1 MYTVF
6 IADDES
12 KVINGLINRIHW
24 DILDTCVVGYSKNGR
39 EAEEKILELK
49 PNIVITDIFMPGQTG
64 LQLMEKLKGRC
75 DAVFII
81 FSAYSEFE
89 YAREAMQM
97 DAVDYLIKP
106 VNISEIE
113 DTIKKAAE
121 KFRYQKGIHFQSEE
135 EYLLQNL
142 LSGNES
148 LPHDNLLCQY
158 ESFFIIQLKLTAAP
172 ELADPI
178 TAKIRTWSVMEGQL
192 FLLKEN
198 TKLTLVIA
206 QKDIQMA
213 TSARKRIISN
223 LKQLRTE
230 FGESFYWG
238 LGCIVDSP
246 KSLSK
251 SLLAAE
257 EMQEY
262 CAFSLSQI
270 DGSPSDSLL
279 CASAPARIK
288 EAENLLLIVEEE
300 TEVQSI
306 LRQVQE
312 DIQLQN
318 NSANI
323 MKAQTIDF
331 AYQLR
336 IQFEL
341 SYEDIFAV
349 FLDWDS
355 KIMSPLLSA
364 PNLDCMFDILQEFV
378 SCLREYSAVNKDRY
392 KQGHIS
398 RIKQYILDNLNCS
411 INLNDLA
418 SQINRNPSY
427 ISYIFKQE
435 TGQNLFDYIT
445 QERIKRAK
453 HLLKNTDLKVVDIAR
468 ECGYEDQSYFSQV
481 FKKYTGST
489 AGSFRKGEEYTK

>member
-1 MYTVF
+1 MQEMLPGFFGYFFMNHFLPYLQIT
-6 IADDES
+6 ITTPEQQEAYQ
-12 KVINGLINRIHW
+12 N
-24 DILDTCVVGYSKNGR
+24 ILDFWDNVKIRIPLFMRLGSYLMYRLPKPDVKQ
-39 EAEEKILELK
+39 AAAQMEE
-49 PNIVITDIFMPGQTG
+49 
-64 LQLMEKLKGRC
+64 QLRLYT
-75 DAVFII
+75 
-81 FSAYSEFE
+81 S
-89 YAREAMQM
+89 
-97 DAVDYLIKP
+97 P
-106 VNISEIE
+106 
-113 DTIKKAAE
+113 
-121 KFRYQKGIHFQSEE
+121 SEE
-135 EYLLQNL
+135 EYRKLRDKTRQNVKMKNSLFYKYHPVFISQRHFMKRLQDCGYN
-142 LSGNES
+142 
-148 LPHDNLLCQY
+148 DI
-158 ESFFIIQLKLTAAP
+158 FIPNMI
-172 ELADPI
+172 DPI

-341 SYEDIFAV
+341 SYEDISAV

-398 RIKQYILDNLNCS
+398 RIKQYILDN
-411 INLNDLA
+411 
-418 SQINRNPSY
+418 
-427 ISYIFKQE
+427 
-435 TGQNLFDYIT
+435 
-445 QERIKRAK
+445 
-453 HLLKNTDLKVVDIAR
+453 
-468 ECGYEDQSYFSQV
+468 
-481 FKKYTGST
+481 
-489 AGSFRKGEEYTK
+489 

>member
-1 MYTVF
+1 
-6 IADDES
+6 
-12 KVINGLINRIHW
+12 
-24 DILDTCVVGYSKNGR
+24 
-39 EAEEKILELK
+39 
-49 PNIVITDIFMPGQTG
+49 
-64 LQLMEKLKGRC
+64 
-75 DAVFII
+75 
-81 FSAYSEFE
+81 
-89 YAREAMQM
+89 
-97 DAVDYLIKP
+97 
-106 VNISEIE
+106 
-113 DTIKKAAE
+113 
-121 KFRYQKGIHFQSEE
+121 
-135 EYLLQNL
+135 
-142 LSGNES
+142 
-148 LPHDNLLCQY
+148 
-158 ESFFIIQLKLTAAP
+158 
-172 ELADPI
+172 
-178 TAKIRTWSVMEGQL
+178 
-192 FLLKEN
+192 
-198 TKLTLVIA
+198 
-206 QKDIQMA
+206 MA

-341 SYEDIFAV
+341 SYEDISAV

-445 QERIKRAK
+445 QERINGQK
-453 HLLKNTDLKVVDIAR
+453 HLLKNMILRLWTLQENAVMK
-468 ECGYEDQSYFSQV
+468 DQSYFSQV

-489 AGSFRKGEEYTK
+489 EAVSEKGGISEMIFGCSLKYPYNIEFCIHQV

>member
-1 MYTVF
+1 
-6 IADDES
+6 
-12 KVINGLINRIHW
+12 
-24 DILDTCVVGYSKNGR
+24 
-39 EAEEKILELK
+39 
-49 PNIVITDIFMPGQTG
+49 
-64 LQLMEKLKGRC
+64 
-75 DAVFII
+75 
-81 FSAYSEFE
+81 
-89 YAREAMQM
+89 MQM

-341 SYEDIFAV
+341 SYEDISAV

-489 AGSFRKGEEYTK
+489 AGSFRKGEEYLK

>member
-1 MYTVF
+1 
-6 IADDES
+6 
-12 KVINGLINRIHW
+12 
-24 DILDTCVVGYSKNGR
+24 
-39 EAEEKILELK
+39 
-49 PNIVITDIFMPGQTG
+49 
-64 LQLMEKLKGRC
+64 
-75 DAVFII
+75 
-81 FSAYSEFE
+81 
-89 YAREAMQM
+89 
-97 DAVDYLIKP
+97 
-106 VNISEIE
+106 
-113 DTIKKAAE
+113 
-121 KFRYQKGIHFQSEE
+121 
-135 EYLLQNL
+135 
-142 LSGNES
+142 
-148 LPHDNLLCQY
+148 
-158 ESFFIIQLKLTAAP
+158 
-172 ELADPI
+172 
-178 TAKIRTWSVMEGQL
+178 
-192 FLLKEN
+192 
-198 TKLTLVIA
+198 
-206 QKDIQMA
+206 MA

-341 SYEDIFAV
+341 SYEDISAV

>member
-1 MYTVF
+1 MY
-6 IADDES
+6 S
-12 KVINGLINRIHW
+12 
-24 DILDTCVVGYSKNGR
+24 
-39 EAEEKILELK
+39 
-49 PNIVITDIFMPGQTG
+49 
-64 LQLMEKLKGRC
+64 
-75 DAVFII
+75 
-81 FSAYSEFE
+81 
-89 YAREAMQM
+89 
-97 DAVDYLIKP
+97 
-106 VNISEIE
+106 
-113 DTIKKAAE
+113 
-121 KFRYQKGIHFQSEE
+121 
-135 EYLLQNL
+135 
-142 LSGNES
+142 
-148 LPHDNLLCQY
+148 
-158 ESFFIIQLKLTAAP
+158 
-172 ELADPI
+172 
-178 TAKIRTWSVMEGQL
+178 
-192 FLLKEN
+192 LLKEN

-341 SYEDIFAV
+341 SYEDISAV

-489 AGSFRKGEEYTK
+489 AGSFRKGEEYPK